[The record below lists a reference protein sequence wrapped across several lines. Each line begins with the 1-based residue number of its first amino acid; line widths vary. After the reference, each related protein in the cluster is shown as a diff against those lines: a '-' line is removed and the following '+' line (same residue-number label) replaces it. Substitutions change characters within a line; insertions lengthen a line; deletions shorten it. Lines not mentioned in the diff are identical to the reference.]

1 MKGLLNFHFLNP
13 LFLLAAPLVWAIW
26 FWLRRKKTG
35 NTKFFWTG
43 GGSKKAN
50 LKMLILPWL
59 DILLPIAFSV
69 LILAMARPI
78 KFFTEE
84 KIKADGIDIM
94 MSIDLSSSMLA
105 RDFTPDRL
113 EVCKILAVDFVQ
125 KRKYDRIG
133 LVVFAGESFTQSPV
147 TTNHDIIKGFLANLQ
162 VGMMEDGTAIG
173 MGLATSVNRLKNS
186 VAKSKVIILL
196 TDGVNNSGFIDPT
209 TATEM
214 AKALKIK
221 VYTIGVGTNGIAI
234 SPISKTPDGEYIFG
248 ANQVNI
254 DEELLQNIA
263 AATSGKYFRA
273 QSAKELKAIYDEI
286 DTLEKTEIEVD
297 VINRQSEAFR
307 GLVILGLFLLMTY
320 YLLLYGWIKKYI

>member
-1 MKGLLNFHFLNP
+1 MKVLFNFHFLNP
-13 LFLLAAPLVWAIW
+13 LFLFAIPLIWALW
-26 FWLRRKKTG
+26 FWLRRKKVSD
-35 NTKFFWTG
+35 TKFVWTSIG
-43 GGSKKAN
+43 PKN
-50 LKMLILPWL
+50 LSFKMVILPWL
-59 DILLPIAFSV
+59 DILLPIAISI
-69 LILAMARPI
+69 LIVAMARPI
-78 KFFTEE
+78 QFFTEE

-94 MSIDLSSSMLA
+94 MAIDLSSSMLA

-113 EVCKILAVDFVQ
+113 EVCKTLAVDFVQ

-147 TTNHDIIKGFLANLQ
+147 TTNHDIIKGFLSNLQ
-162 VGMMEDGTAIG
+162 VGVMEDGTAIG

-214 AKALKIK
+214 AKALNIK

-234 SPISKTPDGEYIFG
+234 SPVSKTLEGEYIFG

-254 DEELLQNIA
+254 DEELLKNIA
-263 AATSGKYFRA
+263 NATSGKYFRA
-273 QSAKELKAIYDEI
+273 QNAKELKDIYDEI
-286 DTLEKTEIEVD
+286 DALEKTEIEVD
-297 VINRQSEAFR
+297 VINRQTEAFR
-307 GLVILGLFLLMTY
+307 ELVILGFLLLTAY
-320 YLLLYGWIKKYI
+320 YVLLYGWIKKYI